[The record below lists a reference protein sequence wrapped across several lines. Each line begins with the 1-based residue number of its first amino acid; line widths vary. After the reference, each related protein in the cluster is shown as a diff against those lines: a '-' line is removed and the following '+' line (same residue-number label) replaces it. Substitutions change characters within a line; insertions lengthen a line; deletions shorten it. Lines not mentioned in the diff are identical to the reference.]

1 MERTHQAMVVGRTRP
16 LLETSHRALPRGS
29 LDFDDEVHRPR
40 QSPEVNER
48 VSGKL
53 STADKVALGAGVAAL
68 ASGIGAAI
76 YSHWD
81 DIKRFFKWGNLA
93 SGAVEDSALLLETKL
108 DHATALCDE
117 HLVDVDALRGAISV
131 ADLEAHKL
139 VSVNKQL
146 RSRLDELRAAIPT
159 GDVKVI

>member
-1 MERTHQAMVVGRTRP
+1 MRAVDFGDDSA
-16 LLETSHRALPRGS
+16 LLEHVSNGS
-29 LDFDDEVHRPR
+29 SVDSDDEVDRTWQG
-40 QSPEVNER
+40 QSPQQYHDVAER

-53 STADKVALGAGVAAL
+53 STADKLALGAGVAAL

-117 HLVDVDALRGAISV
+117 HLVDIDALRGAISA

-159 GDVKVI
+159 GDVKVL